1 MKKTIFQSTLSFSI
15 LFLLFCFASPVFAHG
30 GDPRLEISADRLS
43 PGSALDIRGVDFEF
57 EEKVTLDLVGPH
69 GVTPFGTVLADTE
82 GIFLLTITLP
92 SDLAEG
98 TYVLR
103 ATTDDHQLESAS
115 ITVSGSADTGQGE
128 QRELEEPLLAPM
140 PTAAAGVATSVP
152 PVAAVSEPVEA
163 QRSSAWLLWTAGAL
177 GIVLIVGLLFRTRR

>member
-1 MKKTIFQSTLSFSI
+1 MKKTIFQATLSFSI
-15 LFLLFCFASPVFAHG
+15 LTLLLCFATPAFAHG

-57 EEKVTLDLVGPH
+57 EEKVTLDLVGAQ
-69 GVTPFGTVLADTE
+69 GVTPFGIVLADPE

-92 SDLAEG
+92 FDLAEG

-103 ATTDDHQLESAS
+103 ATTDDHQLESAP

-128 QRELEEPLLAPM
+128 QRDLEEPLLAPM
-140 PTAAAGVATSVP
+140 PTVAAGVSTSVP
-152 PVAAVSEPVEA
+152 PVASVPEPVAA
-163 QRSSAWLLWTAGAL
+163 QRSSAWLLWTAGGI
-177 GIVLIVGLLFRTRR
+177 GIVVLLSLLFRMRR